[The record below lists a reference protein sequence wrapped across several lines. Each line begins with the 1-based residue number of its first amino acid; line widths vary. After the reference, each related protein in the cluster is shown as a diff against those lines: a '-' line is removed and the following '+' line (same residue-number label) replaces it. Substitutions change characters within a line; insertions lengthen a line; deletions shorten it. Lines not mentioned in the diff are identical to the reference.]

1 MIYIYT
7 YITKYN
13 TIIIDPTVNINAD
26 AIGAYTVRFQFQE
39 KWDDDLTLFAVF
51 KPKLDTPIY
60 LQLDENNCCVVPYQI
75 YHRYAK
81 LGIGLMGKK
90 LNNEGLIIKQN
101 TTDLTYIPV
110 RKSAGNFIEDLF

>member
-1 MIYIYT
+1 MIYIDT

-26 AIGAYTVRFQFQE
+26 AIGAYTVRFSFQE
-39 KWDDDLTLFAVF
+39 KWDNDLTLYAVF

-60 LQLDENNCCVVPYQI
+60 LQLDENNCCIIPYQI
-75 YHRYAK
+75 YRRFAK

-90 LNNEGLIIKQN
+90 VGEGGIILKQN
-101 TTDLTYIPV
+101 ITDLTYIPI
-110 RKSAGNFIEDLF
+110 RKSAGNFIEDLL